1 MDYDSYMEDWVN
13 KDSNELI
20 LFKAFRNG
28 ESISYITQDDVLSS
42 DFTIELNPLLDKFLS
57 LDNLIASN
65 YNSLVYGLPFI
76 HPAKGATSK
85 SLADSKLKKGE
96 TPSRSD
102 FFKFSDSSIIQ
113 EDAAR
118 TNASYKRAVI
128 GGATIHTWLKNKLNG
143 VPNKLKLAV
152 IEDPIDYV
160 GNIHGDIDKVT
171 MYDGGIWMNPFQAI
185 WEKNSVEE
193 VKQSSIHRKPIGYF
207 R

>member
-1 MDYDSYMEDWVN
+1 M
-13 KDSNELI
+13 
-20 LFKAFRNG
+20 
-28 ESISYITQDDVLSS
+28 
-42 DFTIELNPLLDKFLS
+42 NPLLDKFLS

-171 MYDGGIWMNPFQAI
+171 MYDEVWMNPFQAI

-207 R
+207 SLANYLSSGLMKCATFSVNNTIIRNSLGKNSAESMLKRKCPMKIG